1 MLRLGSSKPWP
12 DAMQVL
18 TGQRIM
24 DAGPLLRYFA
34 PIYEWLKE
42 ENKKTG
48 EYIGWEPSQ
57 RGNVFYFIILVKIY
71 SSS

>member
-1 MLRLGSSKPWP
+1 MLKLGSSKPWP

-18 TGQRIM
+18 TGQRDM

-34 PIYEWLKE
+34 PIYEWLVE

-48 EYIGWEPSQ
+48 EYIGWEASQ
-57 RGNVFYFIILVKIY
+57 KGNIIFCHVTLTL
-71 SSS
+71 S